1 MDVKRSGFLLIE
13 TLVGCVIRCTLL
25 MFTFHG
31 RYSRSWSTVENEF
44 DRCFTSAGFQSS
56 LTGRQFDV
64 YTKNEAIYVNRI
76 KIPLPSEWKNDWSP
90 RIEVHAHAITGGTL
104 SFFNPKTKDRKRLV
118 FQVGGGT
125 YTWR

>member
-13 TLVGCVIRCTLL
+13 ILVGCVIMCTLL

-44 DRCFTSAGFQSS
+44 DRCFTSARFQSS

-76 KIPLPSEWKNDWSP
+76 EIPLPSEWKKMIGHRELRYTHMRSQVERYLFLIRKQRIVND
-90 RIEVHAHAITGGTL
+90 L
-104 SFFNPKTKDRKRLV
+104 FFK
-118 FQVGGGT
+118 
-125 YTWR
+125 